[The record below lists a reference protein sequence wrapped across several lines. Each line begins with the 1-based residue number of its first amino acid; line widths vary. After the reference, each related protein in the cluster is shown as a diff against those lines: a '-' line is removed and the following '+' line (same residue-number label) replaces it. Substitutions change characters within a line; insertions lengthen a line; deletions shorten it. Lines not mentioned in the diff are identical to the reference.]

1 MQATALIC
9 SIFAISISSMD
20 LALAIIW
27 GLKAEYKWSKF
38 LVVFMA
44 TVLGL
49 VFSYV
54 LFAFADLIFSG
65 TVLYVFSLVW
75 EILFVADV
83 SFLFVFIPIFIN
95 WVIARPFPLPEK
107 IIFSVLAGTYL
118 TVSIV
123 NFIVPLKALDMTQ
136 MLLFFPVLIY
146 TVVVMAKARREIEDK
161 GVRHVTFTI
170 EIVSLSVLPLQI
182 ASIIWSAFAEVAMPI
197 IALSYFITVLVFLFC
212 AISKQRREDNAGTE
226 EKREDVR
233 RSIIEEY
240 HITDREMEVIDLIKR
255 GMSNKEIA
263 SELNISVNTV
273 NNHISNAFTKTGVR
287 CRIDLLNLLK
297 EASW

>member
-1 MQATALIC
+1 MQATALIF
-9 SIFAISISSMD
+9 SIFAIAISSMD
-20 LALAIIW
+20 LALAIVW

-49 VFSYV
+49 VLSYV

-65 TVLYVFSLVW
+65 TVLFVFSLIW

-95 WVIARPFPLPEK
+95 WVIARPFPLYEK
-107 IIFSVLAGTYL
+107 ITFSIFAGTYL
-118 TVSIV
+118 IVSIA
-123 NFIVPLKALDMTQ
+123 NFIVHLMALEVVQ
-136 MLLFFPVLIY
+136 MILFLPVLVY
-146 TVVVMAKARREIEDK
+146 TVFVMAKARREIADK
-161 GVRHVTFTI
+161 GARHVTFTI
-170 EIVSLSVLPLQI
+170 EIVSLSVLPLQL
-182 ASIIWSAFAEVAMPI
+182 ASIIWPSFAEIAMPI

-212 AISKQRREDNAGTE
+212 AINKQRREDNVVTE
-226 EKREDVR
+226 EKKEDVR
-233 RSIIEEY
+233 KSIIEEY
-240 HITDREMEVIDLIKR
+240 HITDREMEVIDLIKK

>member
-212 AISKQRREDNAGTE
+212 AISKQRSEDNAGTE

>member
-1 MQATALIC
+1 MQATALIF

-20 LALAIIW
+20 LALAIVW
-27 GLKAEYKWSKF
+27 GLKAEYKWSRF

-65 TVLYVFSLVW
+65 TVLYVFSLIW
-75 EILFVADV
+75 KILFVADV

-95 WVIARPFPLPEK
+95 WVIARPFPLYEK
-107 IIFSVLAGTYL
+107 IIFSVFAGTYL
-118 TVSIV
+118 AVSIV
-123 NFIVPLKALDMTQ
+123 NFIIPLHALEMTQ
-136 MLLFFPVLIY
+136 MILFFPVLIY
-146 TVVVMAKARREIEDK
+146 TVIVMAKARREIEDR
-161 GVRHVTFTI
+161 GARHVTLTI
-170 EIVSLSVLPLQI
+170 EIVSLSVLPFQI
-182 ASIIWSAFAEVAMPI
+182 ASIIWPAFSEVAIPI
-197 IALSYFITVLVFLFC
+197 IALSYFITVLVFLFA
-212 AISKQRREDNAGTE
+212 AINKQRRADNVVTE
-226 EKREDVR
+226 EKKEDVR
-233 RSIIEEY
+233 KSIIEEY

>member
-1 MQATALIC
+1 MQATALIF

-20 LALAIIW
+20 LALAIVW

-38 LVVFMA
+38 LVVVMA

-95 WVIARPFPLPEK
+95 WVIARPFPLHEK
-107 IIFSVLAGTYL
+107 IIFSAFAGTYL
-118 TVSIV
+118 AVSIV
-123 NFIVPLKALDMTQ
+123 NFVIPMYALGLVQ

-146 TVVVMAKARREIEDK
+146 TVFVMGKARREIEDK
-161 GVRHVTFTI
+161 GARHVSLTI
-170 EIVSLSVLPLQI
+170 EIVSLSVLPLMI
-182 ASIIWSAFAEVAMPI
+182 ASIIWSSFAEVAMPI
-197 IALSYFITVLVFLFC
+197 IALSYFITVLVFLFA
-212 AISKQRREDNAGTE
+212 AINRQRHEDKAGNE
-226 EKREDVR
+226 VKKEDVR
-233 RSIIEEY
+233 KSLMEEY
-240 HITDREMEVIDLIKR
+240 HITDREMEVIDLIKK
-255 GMSNKEIA
+255 GMTNKEIA